1 MEQMSFKLPTLSDST
16 RTIKHI
22 GIIVFEG
29 VVLADVI
36 GAADVFGVGDKL
48 ISSVFAGQS
57 GYAISLLSLNGGVV
71 RSSTCVQI
79 MTLPLPPH
87 DNHSFDTLLIAS
99 GTGNF
104 DAYRDPGLIGWLQ
117 DVRNNVR
124 RIGAV
129 CTGVFVMAAAGLLDH
144 RRATTHWALQDKLIR
159 EFPLIKVERDANSTE
174 DDGLYTASDVG
185 MATDLALT
193 FLENDLGA
201 SVAKRVAESLVLCQR
216 RREHPGAARPAKIT
230 EVSKSSKIQQASRW
244 FIEHMAEPISILDAA
259 NFVSMSERNFQRQFK
274 RETGWTPHEFLLHLR
289 LEAVRQ
295 QLTETD
301 LPVDKIARRCGFLNG
316 EHVSKLFR
324 KHLLISP
331 CEYRRNERAAQTQA
345 QLPSDLGISINPALH
360 SFKPNSKPKSTLADG
375 LQ

>member
-1 MEQMSFKLPTLSDST
+1 MQQMSFKMPALTEST
-16 RTIKHI
+16 RSIKHI

-29 VVLADVI
+29 VILADVI

-71 RSSTCVQI
+71 SSSTCVQI

-87 DNHSFDTLLIAS
+87 DDHNFDTILIAS

-117 DVRNNVR
+117 DVHNNVR

-129 CTGVFVMAAAGLLDH
+129 CTGVFVLAAAGLLDN
-144 RRATTHWALQDKLIR
+144 RRATTHWALQDKLVR
-159 EFPLIKVERDANSTE
+159 EFPQIKLERDANTTE
-174 DDGLYTASDVG
+174 DDGIYTASDVG

-193 FLENDLGA
+193 FLENDLGS
-201 SVAKRVAESLVLCQR
+201 SVAKRVAESLQVCQH
-216 RREHPGAARPAKIT
+216 RREQVAARPNRVAEPVKCT
-230 EVSKSSKIQQASRW
+230 KIQQASRW
-244 FIEHMAEPISILDAA
+244 FVEHMTEPISIIDAA

-289 LEAVRQ
+289 LDAVRQ
-295 QLTETD
+295 QLSQTD
-301 LPVDKIARRCGFLNG
+301 LPVDKITRRCGLLNG

-331 CEYRRNERAAQTQA
+331 MEYRRNERSAQNQKLSP
-345 QLPSDLGISINPALH
+345 LPDTIAINPSILAFD
-360 SFKPNSKPKSTLADG
+360 STPKKSLADG

>member
-1 MEQMSFKLPTLSDST
+1 MSFKLPSLVDCSKS
-16 RTIKHI
+16 IKHI

-29 VVLADVI
+29 VILADVI

-48 ISSVFAGQS
+48 ISSVFAGHA
-57 GYAISLLSLNGGVV
+57 GYSISLLSLNGGVI

-87 DNHSFDTLLIAS
+87 DDHCFDTILIAS

-104 DAYRDPGLIGWLQ
+104 DAYRDPGLIGWLR
-117 DVRNNVR
+117 DIRNSVR

-159 EFPLIKVERDANSTE
+159 EFPQIHVERDANTCE
-174 DDGLYTASDVG
+174 DDGIYTASDVG
-185 MATDLALT
+185 MATDLALM
-193 FLENDLGA
+193 FLENDLG
-201 SVAKRVAESLVLCQR
+201 STVAKRVADSLQVAQH
-216 RREHPGAARPAKIT
+216 RREQAPVRPSKKTEPAKCT
-230 EVSKSSKIQQASRW
+230 KIQQASRW
-244 FIEHMAEPISILDAA
+244 FVQHMAEPISIIDAA

-289 LEAVRQ
+289 LDAVRH
-295 QLTETD
+295 QLAETD

-331 CEYRRNERAAQTQA
+331 GEYRRSERASKSTLSATPITPA
-345 QLPSDLGISINPALH
+345 PDPISVSPPILVFDAL
-360 SFKPNSKPKSTLADG
+360 SKKTLADG
-375 LQ
+375 LM

>member
-1 MEQMSFKLPTLSDST
+1 MSFKLPALADCA

-29 VVLADVI
+29 VILADVI

-48 ISSVFAGQS
+48 ISSVFAGQA
-57 GYAISLLSLNGGVV
+57 GYAISLLSLNGGVI

-87 DNHSFDTLLIAS
+87 DNHSFDTILIAS

-117 DVRNNVR
+117 GIRGSVR
-124 RIGAV
+124 RIGGV
-129 CTGVFVMAAAGLLDH
+129 CTGVFVMASAGLLDH

-159 EFPLIKVERDANSTE
+159 EFPHIQLERDANTTE
-174 DDGLYTASDVG
+174 DDGIYTASDVG

-193 FLENDLGA
+193 FVENDLGS
-201 SVAKRVAESLVLCQR
+201 SVAKRVADSLQVCHH
-216 RREHPGAARPAKIT
+216 RREQATARPARVT
-230 EVSKSSKIQQASRW
+230 EPVKCTKIQQASRW
-244 FIEHMAEPISILDAA
+244 FVQHMAEPISIIDAA

-289 LEAVRQ
+289 LDAVRH
-295 QLTETD
+295 QLSETD

-331 CEYRRNERAAQTQA
+331 CEYRRNERAAQSSMGA
-345 QLPSDLGISINPALH
+345 PSPDPINMSPPILVFDAIS
-360 SFKPNSKPKSTLADG
+360 KKTLADG
-375 LQ
+375 LL

>member
-1 MEQMSFKLPTLSDST
+1 MSFKLPALADCV

-29 VVLADVI
+29 VILADVI

-48 ISSVFAGQS
+48 ISSVFAGHA
-57 GYAISLLSLNGGVV
+57 GYAISLLSLNGGVI

-87 DNHSFDTLLIAS
+87 DEHNFDTILIAS

-117 DVRNNVR
+117 DIRYSVR
-124 RIGAV
+124 RIGGV
-129 CTGVFVMAAAGLLDH
+129 CTGVFVMAAAGMLDN

-159 EFPLIKVERDANSTE
+159 EFPQIQVERDATTCE
-174 DDGLYTASDVG
+174 DDGIYTASDVG
-185 MATDLALT
+185 MATDLALM
-193 FLENDLGA
+193 FLENDLGS
-201 SVAKRVAESLVLCQR
+201 SVAKRVADSLQVAQH
-216 RREHPGAARPAKIT
+216 RREQAPVRPSRTAEPVKCT
-230 EVSKSSKIQQASRW
+230 KIQQASRW
-244 FIEHMAEPISILDAA
+244 FVQHMAEPISIIDAA

-289 LEAVRQ
+289 LDAVRH
-295 QLTETD
+295 QLAETD

-324 KHLLISP
+324 KHLMISP
-331 CEYRRNERAAQTQA
+331 CEYRRNERAAQSTMA
-345 QLPSDLGISINPALH
+345 APAPDPAPDTITVSPPILV
-360 SFKPNSKPKSTLADG
+360 FDALSKKTLADG
-375 LQ
+375 LM

>member
-1 MEQMSFKLPTLSDST
+1 MEQMSFKLPALTDSA

-57 GYAISLLSLNGGVV
+57 GYAISLLSLNGGVI

-79 MTLPLPPH
+79 MTLPLPAH
-87 DNHSFDTLLIAS
+87 DNHNFDTLLIAS
-99 GTGNF
+99 GTGSF
-104 DAYRDPGLIGWLQ
+104 DAYRDPGLITWLQ
-117 DVRNNVR
+117 NVRSNVR

-129 CTGVFVMAAAGLLDH
+129 CTGVFVMAAAGILDN

-159 EFPLIKVERDANSTE
+159 EFPEIKVEREENVTE
-174 DDGLYTASDVG
+174 DDGLFTASEVG

-201 SVAKRVAESLVLCQR
+201 SVAKRVAESLVVCQR
-216 RREHPGAARPAKIT
+216 RRERPVAVRPVKVT

-244 FIEHMAEPISILDAA
+244 FIDHMAEPISILDAA

-295 QLTETD
+295 QLTDTD

-331 CEYRRNERAAQTQA
+331 CEYRRNERAAHNQRADDAPITV
-345 QLPSDLGISINPALH
+345 DPALLGQL
-360 SFKPNSKPKSTLADG
+360 SKPKNSLADG

>member
-1 MEQMSFKLPTLSDST
+1 MEQMSFKLPTLTDST
-16 RTIKHI
+16 RSIKHI

-57 GYAISLLSLNGGVV
+57 GYAISLLSLNGGVI

-87 DNHSFDTLLIAS
+87 DNHNFDTLLIAS

-129 CTGVFVMAAAGLLDH
+129 CTGVFVMAAAGLLDN

-159 EFPLIKVERDANSTE
+159 EFPQIKIERDATSTE
-174 DDGLYTASDVG
+174 DDGIYTASDVG

-193 FLENDLGA
+193 FLENDLGS
-201 SVAKRVAESLVLCQR
+201 SVAKRVAESLMLSQR
-216 RREHPGAARPAKIT
+216 RREHPAAVRPARVT
-230 EVSKSSKIQQASRW
+230 EVSKSTKIQQASRW
-244 FIEHMAEPISILDAA
+244 FIEHMAEPVSILDAA

-331 CEYRRNERAAQTQA
+331 CEYRRNERAAQNHLA
-345 QLPSDLGISINPALH
+345 PDLDIKINPAMH
-360 SFKPNSKPKSTLADG
+360 TFKPNSEPESALAG
-375 LQ
+375 GRQ